1 MSVIKLFRRSKRGSH
16 ETSDS
21 ALLALFESDPETAWD
36 LFIDRYSGLM
46 LTTLHHLGFD
56 HDGVM
61 DRFVYLCEKL
71 SEHRFRRLRTI
82 RFAGQRGDLE
92 PWLRTV
98 VQHLSVSWA
107 WSVDGRRRLFKSI
120 SKLTPRH
127 QRIFELYFWCGLT
140 PSQVR
145 EQLSVE
151 EHLELDLLV
160 VLDALEELFNNLDSH
175 QTWRLMSQLIRH
187 REAVPVADVDSPMA
201 NAFEPRDG
209 AADPERSLLQRERRR
224 HVENALADLE
234 PRQRL
239 VLQLRYD
246 DALPLAEVASILG
259 LSLSTVKV
267 VIRQGLD
274 RLRSELREHDGEGGT
289 RCTA

>member
-1 MSVIKLFRRSKRGSH
+1 MSVIKLFRRPKAAP
-16 ETSDS
+16 EEPSDT
-21 ALLALFESDPETAWD
+21 ALLALFERDPEAAWD

-46 LTTLHHLGFD
+46 LATLHHLGFD

-71 SEHRFRRLRTI
+71 SENQFRRLRSV

-98 VQHLSVSWA
+98 VKHLSVSWA
-107 WSVDGRRRLFKSI
+107 WSVHGRRRLFKSI
-120 SKLTPRH
+120 RRLSGRH
-127 QRIFELYFWCGLT
+127 QRIFELYFWGGLT

-151 EHLELDLLV
+151 EHGEIDLLV
-160 VLDALEELFNNLDSH
+160 VLDALEHIFGNLDSH
-175 QTWRLMSQLIRH
+175 QTWRLMSQLMRY
-187 REAVPVADVDSPMA
+187 RETVPIADMDTATPIV
-201 NAFEPRDG
+201 FEPRDG
-209 AADPERSLLQRERRR
+209 KADPEHALLRRERQRSI
-224 HVENALADLE
+224 ESALASLE

-246 DALPLAEVASILG
+246 DALPLAEVATLLG
-259 LSLSTVKV
+259 LSLSAVKMS
-267 VIRQGLD
+267 IRQGLD
-274 RLRSELREHDGEGGT
+274 RLRAVLREQDEEGST
-289 RCTA
+289 PCPA